1 MGFILRVLRR
11 GPKRDKDTAA
21 LDALRRRHANVS
33 RPVALRHFFYFACEY
48 EALVVAAELRR
59 EGFETRVSELPM
71 NGGHLLLA
79 RRAEP
84 LDADAIHELRERM
97 DAAALAQKG
106 EYDGWDAVLDTGVSI
121 VTARR

>member
-33 RPVALRHFFYFACEY
+33 RPVALRHFFYFAREY

-84 LDADAIHELRERM
+84 LDADAIHVGRERM